1 MKVKV
6 LKPFADKVTFQ
17 MYSVGEEIT
26 LPDDRAKEGI
36 KRGLV
41 SSLEKPKATK
51 KKKEDQN
58 YAH

>member
-17 MYSVGEEIT
+17 MHSIGEEIT
-26 LPDDRAKEGI
+26 LPDDRANEGI
-36 KRGLV
+36 KRGIL

-51 KKKEDQN
+51 KKKED
-58 YAH
+58 